1 MEAYYFTAS
10 NEDYKWVDD
19 MCTLCVCSEGFSSR
33 VHSCVV
39 SSLYTYD
46 MRYLE
51 KPVLVHIDHVSA
63 VLDVDYSPT
72 GKEFV
77 SASFDK
83 TIRIFPKDCNRSRLV
98 TPAYLLACC

>member
-1 MEAYYFTAS
+1 MRTTS
-10 NEDYKWVDD
+10 GLMTRV
-19 MCTLCVCSEGFSSR
+19 LCVCSEGFSSCAH
-33 VHSCVV
+33 VFLLC
-39 SSLYTYD
+39 SLYTYD

-51 KPVLVHIDHVSA
+51 TPVMVHMDHVSA

-83 TIRIFPKDCNRSRLV
+83 TIRIFPKDSDRSRSV
-98 TPAYLLACC
+98 TPAYLGCGVENTNLFGCQT

>member
-1 MEAYYFTAS
+1 MALFHVFMS
-10 NEDYKWVDD
+10 V
-19 MCTLCVCSEGFSSR
+19 CVL
-33 VHSCVV
+33 

-51 KPVLVHIDHVSA
+51 RPVLVHIDHVSA

-72 GKEFV
+72 GTEFV

-83 TIRIFPKDCNRSRLV
+83 TIRIFPKDSDRSRLV
-98 TPAYLLACC
+98 TADFLLVKKQNKTLIYFTVRCKIQRIYACCGKL

>member
-1 MEAYYFTAS
+1 
-10 NEDYKWVDD
+10 
-19 MCTLCVCSEGFSSR
+19 MCILCVCVCTF
-33 VHSCVV
+33 VCAQLTILHVFVCVV

-46 MRYLE
+46 MRYLD

-83 TIRIFPKDCNRSRLV
+83 TIRIFTKDSNRSRLV
-98 TPAYLLACC
+98 TVAYL

>member
-1 MEAYYFTAS
+1 ML
-10 NEDYKWVDD
+10 NQIKWSVSLI
-19 MCTLCVCSEGFSSR
+19 LCLI
-33 VHSCVV
+33 
-39 SSLYTYD
+39 SLYTYD

-51 KPVLVHIDHVSA
+51 RPIMVHMDHVSA

-83 TIRIFPKDCNRSRLV
+83 TIRIFPKDAGRSR
-98 TPAYLLACC
+98 

>member
-1 MEAYYFTAS
+1 MRF
-10 NEDYKWVDD
+10 VCVF
-19 MCTLCVCSEGFSSR
+19 MGICVCSNGFISC
-33 VHSCVV
+33 VHVCVV

-51 KPVLVHIDHVSA
+51 RPVLVHIDHVSA

-72 GKEFV
+72 GTEFV

-83 TIRIFPKDCNRSRLV
+83 TIRIFPKDSDRSRLV
-98 TPAYLLACC
+98 TADFLW

>member
-1 MEAYYFTAS
+1 
-10 NEDYKWVDD
+10 
-19 MCTLCVCSEGFSSR
+19 MCSCVS
-33 VHSCVV
+33 VV

-83 TIRIFPKDCNRSRLV
+83 TIRIFPKDSDRSRLV
-98 TPAYLLACC
+98 TAAYLW